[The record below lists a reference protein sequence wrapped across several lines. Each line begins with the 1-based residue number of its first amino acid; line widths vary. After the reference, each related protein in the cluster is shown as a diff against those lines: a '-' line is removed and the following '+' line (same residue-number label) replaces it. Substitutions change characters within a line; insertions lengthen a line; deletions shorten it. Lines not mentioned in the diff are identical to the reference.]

1 MAEAGNLPRREG
13 QSRPGVPPAAHGRAA
28 AGPRG
33 GRPGEQPAVAAELR
47 RAAAAAPPSPAPRDD
62 AAPGLARRGGS
73 PVPAGAAAGASAPG
87 WRPPGRGAQGK

>member
-47 RAAAAAPPSPAPRDD
+47 RPAAAPPSPAPRDD